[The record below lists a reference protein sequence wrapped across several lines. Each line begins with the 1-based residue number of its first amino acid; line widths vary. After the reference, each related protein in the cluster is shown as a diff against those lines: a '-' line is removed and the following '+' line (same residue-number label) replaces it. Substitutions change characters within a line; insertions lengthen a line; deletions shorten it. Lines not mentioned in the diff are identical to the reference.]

1 MSKLYR
7 VREAA
12 ADPRCPFSEYRL
24 RLLIAQSR
32 CPGVQVVHRFMVV
45 LDALEEITREAAI
58 SAVKGGERLEC
69 K

>member
-24 RLLIAQSR
+24 RLLIAQAR
-32 CPGVQVVHRFMVV
+32 CPGVRVGNRFLID
-45 LDALEEITREAAI
+45 LDALEEITRQEA
-58 SAVKGGERLEC
+58 VRNLKGVEST
-69 K
+69 